1 LKAILEGFMILYFSI
16 TYLIQMHFN
25 KTRDILKR
33 ILYSRR
39 ILARYYSLKRIKNH
53 DFSIISDNCWGRE
66 MYQFLGLP
74 CNTPTAGMGI
84 EKDYLDFIENL
95 NSKSAHEVIEL
106 DKTHCEGITGTIYP
120 VGRSP
125 YAKIHF
131 LHYDRFDIAQR
142 LFRMRFKKI
151 NTKSLYYKID
161 FDYYGCRKKEDIERW
176 NKMKLPN
183 SVAFYSDDT
192 LKFYSGKIHNGVY
205 IKKKNIPEN
214 NYIFGYTQKYFDY
227 ITWINTGIPTQT
239 LQYKV
244 LNFILLDDGFNL
256 VFFKFIKSI
265 LKYIPPKA
273 LERN

>member
-1 LKAILEGFMILYFSI
+1 
-16 TYLIQMHFN
+16 MHFN

-120 VGRSP
+120 V
-125 YAKIHF
+125 
-131 LHYDRFDIAQR
+131 
-142 LFRMRFKKI
+142 
-151 NTKSLYYKID
+151 
-161 FDYYGCRKKEDIERW
+161 
-176 NKMKLPN
+176 
-183 SVAFYSDDT
+183 
-192 LKFYSGKIHNGVY
+192 
-205 IKKKNIPEN
+205 
-214 NYIFGYTQKYFDY
+214 
-227 ITWINTGIPTQT
+227 
-239 LQYKV
+239 
-244 LNFILLDDGFNL
+244 
-256 VFFKFIKSI
+256 
-265 LKYIPPKA
+265 
-273 LERN
+273 